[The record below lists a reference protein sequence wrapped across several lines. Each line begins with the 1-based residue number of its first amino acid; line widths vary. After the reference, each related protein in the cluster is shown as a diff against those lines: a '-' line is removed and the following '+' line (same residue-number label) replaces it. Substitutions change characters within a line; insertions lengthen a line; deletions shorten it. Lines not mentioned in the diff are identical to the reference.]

1 MDEGR
6 RASRFKASFPVEIES
21 RGGVLVDMS
30 SSGIAFETD
39 QEYEVGDRIDLK
51 VRLGRGGAGRTMELE
66 CTGEVVR
73 IEHRDGATL
82 VAATVEWKDDDSGRN
97 TLI

>member
-1 MDEGR
+1 MDEAR

-39 QEYEVGDRIDLK
+39 QEYEIGDAIDLK
-51 VRLGRGGAGRTMELE
+51 VRVGRGAERTMELE
-66 CTGEVVR
+66 CTGRVVR
-73 IEHRDGATL
+73 VEQRDGAKL
-82 VAATVEWKDDDSGRN
+82 VAATVEWKDDETSGM
-97 TLI
+97 TLS

>member
-39 QEYEVGDRIDLK
+39 QDYQIGDQIDLK
-51 VRLGRGGAGRTMELE
+51 VRVGRGAERTMELE
-66 CTGEVVR
+66 CTGTVVR
-73 IEHRDGATL
+73 IERRDGANL
-82 VAATVEWKDDDSGRN
+82 VAATVEWKDDDAGAM
-97 TLI
+97 TLS